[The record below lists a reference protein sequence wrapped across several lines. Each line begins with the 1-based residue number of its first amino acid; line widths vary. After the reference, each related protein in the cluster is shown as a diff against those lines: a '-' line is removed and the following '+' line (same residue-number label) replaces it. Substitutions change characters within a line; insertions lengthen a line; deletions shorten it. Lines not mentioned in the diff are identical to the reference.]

1 MASAAILPE
10 LATQVLIP
18 VAAAVGIAFAVLQWV
33 LISKVRLTPERRADG
48 GAPKSGPSDYLIE
61 EEEGLNDHNV
71 VVKCAEIQSAISEGA
86 TSFLFTEYKYVGL
99 FMGIF
104 AVLIFLFLGSVEG
117 FSTKSQPCHYSKDKT
132 CKPALANAIF
142 STIAFVLGAVTSLVS
157 GFLGMKIATYANA
170 RTTLEARKGVGKAFI
185 TAFRSGAVMGF
196 LLAASGLLVLYIAI
210 NLFGIYYGD
219 DWEGLFE
226 AITGYGLGGSSM
238 ALFGRVGGGIYT
250 KAADVGADLVGKV
263 ERNIP
268 EDDPRNPAV
277 IADNVGDNVGD
288 IAGMGS
294 DLFGSYAESS
304 CAALVVASI
313 SSFGI
318 NHEFTPMAVNEIE
331 PALKKQL
338 IISTVVMTIG
348 IALISWLGLPYTF
361 TIFNFGVQK
370 TVQSWQLFLCVA
382 VGLWAGLIIG
392 FVTEYYTSN
401 AYIPVQ
407 DVADSCRTG
416 AATNVIFGLALGYK
430 SVIIPIFAIAF
441 SIFLSFSLAAM
452 YGVAVAALGM
462 LSTIATGLAIDAYG
476 PISDNAG
483 GIAEMAGMSHRIRE
497 RTDALD
503 AAGNTTA
510 AIGKGFAIGS
520 AALVSL
526 ALFGAFVSRAAI
538 STVDVLTPKVFIGL
552 IVGAMLPYWFSAM
565 TMKSVGSAALKMVEE
580 VRRQFNTIPGLIEGT
595 TKPDY
600 ATCVKI
606 STDAS
611 IKEMIPPGALVM
623 LTPLIVGILFGVETL
638 SGVLAGALVSGVQ
651 IAISA
656 SNTGGAWDN
665 AKKYIEA
672 GASEHA
678 RTLGPKGSDPHKAAV
693 IGDTIGDPLK
703 DTSGP
708 SLNILIKLMAVESLV
723 FAPFFATHGGILFKW
738 L

>member
-1 MASAAILPE
+1 MGGAILTGLLTE
-10 LATQVLIP
+10 ILIP
-18 VAAAVGIAFAVLQWV
+18 NGV
-33 LISKVRLTPERRADG
+33 
-48 GAPKSGPSDYLIE
+48 SDYLIE

-86 TSFLFTEYKYVGL
+86 TSFLFTEYQYVGI
-99 FMGIF
+99 FMVAF

-117 FSTKSQPCHYSKDKT
+117 FSTKAQPCTYSKDKY
-132 CKPALANAIF
+132 CKPALANAGF
-142 STIAFVLGAVTSLVS
+142 STISFLLGATTSLVS
-157 GFLGMKIATYANA
+157 GFLGMKIATFANA

-196 LLAASGLLVLYIAI
+196 LLAANGLLVLYIAI
-210 NLFGIYYGD
+210 NLFKLYYGD

-226 AITGYGLGGSSM
+226 SITGYGLGGSSM

-277 IADNVGDNVGD
+277 IADNVGDTVGD

-313 SSFGI
+313 SSFGV
-318 NHEFTPMAVNEIE
+318 NHEFTVMCYPLLVSSMGIIA
-331 PALKKQL
+331 ALKKQL
-338 IISTVVMTIG
+338 IVSTALMTVG
-348 IALISWLGLPYTF
+348 IAIISWIALPSTF
-361 TIFNFGVQK
+361 TIFSFGDQK
-370 TVQSWQLFLCVA
+370 QVKNWELFFCVA
-382 VGLWAGLIIG
+382 IGLWAGLVIG
-392 FVTEYYTSN
+392 FVTEYYASN
-401 AYIPVQ
+401 AYSPVQ

-430 SVIIPIFAIAF
+430 SVIIPIFAIAV
-441 SIFLSFSLAAM
+441 SIFVSFSLAAM
-452 YGVAVAALGM
+452 YGIAVAALGM

-497 RTDALD
+497 RTDA
-503 AAGNTTA
+503 AGNTTA

-538 STVDVLTPKVFIGL
+538 STVMFVLTPKVFIGL

-580 VRRQFNTIPGLIEGT
+580 V
-595 TKPDY
+595 
-600 ATCVKI
+600 
-606 STDAS
+606 
-611 IKEMIPPGALVM
+611 
-623 LTPLIVGILFGVETL
+623 
-638 SGVLAGALVSGVQ
+638 
-651 IAISA
+651 
-656 SNTGGAWDN
+656 
-665 AKKYIEA
+665 
-672 GASEHA
+672 
-678 RTLGPKGSDPHKAAV
+678 
-693 IGDTIGDPLK
+693 
-703 DTSGP
+703 
-708 SLNILIKLMAVESLV
+708 
-723 FAPFFATHGGILFKW
+723 
-738 L
+738 